1 VIILGMMQ
9 VSKRIPFDD
18 PQTLLLVRAGYI
30 LSNVIIIAIYAFVH
44 FKINKKKGMTPL
56 ISWRGTVTMDYALT
70 CTYRP
75 YNPKIRRAAPDGFC

>member
-1 VIILGMMQ
+1 MRPRLLPTRAGHPTDESYSTNLVIILGMMQ

-56 ISWRGTVTMDYALT
+56 ISWRGTATGD
-70 CTYRP
+70 
-75 YNPKIRRAAPDGFC
+75 